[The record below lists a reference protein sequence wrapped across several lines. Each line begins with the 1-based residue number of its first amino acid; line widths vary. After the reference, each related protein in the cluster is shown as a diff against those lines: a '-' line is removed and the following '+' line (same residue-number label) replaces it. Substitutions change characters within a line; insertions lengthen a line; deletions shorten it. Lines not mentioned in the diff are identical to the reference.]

1 MADGT
6 VSSVRRVSDTGN
18 PGSSSPAVAP
28 SAASQR
34 ATGSGPVNGATTG
47 DQVQL
52 SQPGNG
58 HLVEQLLETQGP
70 GAPSAEE
77 AAQLEKTL
85 GVVDAGALQLL
96 AKQGT
101 KIGVVNPGEDMY
113 QMGVLREVD
122 MQQMQ
127 QNMPTYQKQLNQLDA
142 QLDARFAAPMADLQ
156 KQMQGLAADDPKRQE
171 LDLQLARLQGQR
183 TYELSQGIEA
193 GGIPARP
200 LLAPLSAK
208 EAANPELAQMASQVV
223 ESPLPTSAMADI
235 HGANTPERLQEFEQL
250 MQGLNGDRL
259 TAARAEGLEGLKAR
273 VEAAKTPEDRQRLQG
288 YLDAALQDPT
298 QIPIDHRAHNIVVP
312 NVHYVDHNGQTSRLP
327 LHDRVSLNNWGDG
340 GTGAAPEVNPN
351 TGEGSVLKGQYFED
365 MNRVLVRDS
374 RLDSDTPVHE
384 IGHAIEGAV
393 QRGDPQYYA
402 DFEPRLREAYQ
413 QATRGT
419 TVSAYAQSSPR
430 EYIAE
435 GVAHYYEDPKA
446 LNAADPALYAL
457 TQELLSKAN
466 LMGSQ

>member
-1 MADGT
+1 MADGS
-6 VSSVRRVSDTGN
+6 VSSVRRVSEAGGT
-18 PGSSSPAVAP
+18 SSGGPTVVP
-28 SAASQR
+28 STASQR
-34 ATGSGPVNGATTG
+34 ASGASSVNPVSNG
-47 DQVQL
+47 DQIQL
-52 SQPGNG
+52 SNPDNS
-58 HLVEQLLETQGP
+58 HLVGSLLETEGP
-70 GAPSAEE
+70 GKPSPEE
-77 AAQLEKTL
+77 AARLEKTL

-101 KIGVVNPGEDMY
+101 RIGVVNPGEDMY

-127 QNMPTYQKQLNQLDA
+127 QNMPDYRQQLDG
-142 QLDARFAAPMADLQ
+142 LDARLDAKFGPPMADLQ

-183 TYELSQGIEA
+183 TYELSQGTEA

-208 EAANPELAQMASQVV
+208 EAANSQLAQMASQVV

-250 MQGLNGDRL
+250 MQGLNGERL
-259 TAARAEGLEGLKAR
+259 TAARAEGLEGMKAR
-273 VEAAKTPEDRQRLQG
+273 VEAARTPEDRQRLQG
-288 YLDAALQDPT
+288 YLDAALKDPT
-298 QIPIDHRAHNIVVP
+298 QIPIDHRANNIVVP
-312 NVHYVDHNGQTSRLP
+312 NLHYVDKDGATSRLP

-340 GTGAAPEVNPN
+340 GTKAAPVVDPK
-351 TGEGSVLKGQYFED
+351 TGEGSVLNGQYFED
-365 MNRVLVRDS
+365 VNRVLVRDS
-374 RLDSDTPVHE
+374 RVDSDTPVHE

-402 DFEPRLREAYQ
+402 DFEPRLGKAYEDARQ
-413 QATRGT
+413 GT
-419 TVSAYAQSSPR
+419 TVSAYAQASPR

-446 LNAADPALYAL
+446 LNAVDPALYAL
-457 TQELLSKAN
+457 TRELLTRAN
-466 LMGSQ
+466 QMGNQ